1 MFLNAE
7 GQVLVASSACSWIK
21 WGRGDKISWH
31 FLLEWLAFWSLTPGP
46 SPNGEGCNHRDTP
59 VCPPYDSYVF
69 SFYQQA
75 KRGNLTYYS
84 PLHSERGWGWGLCEF
99 CMPEAFCEFETVR
112 KWVLLNL
119 WVLWEKNLT
128 SNLFACYLIESV
140 LSFSHRRT
148 QHKMTC
154 ERLTCRILVANPTE
168 SISSLLVAESR
179 QTGIKQQ
186 STSSFM
192 VLLRW
197 ASWQ

>member
-84 PLHSERGWGWGLCEF
+84 PPPPPAGGGGGGGCAPF
-99 CMPEAFCEFETVR
+99 CREAFCGFETVR

-119 WVLWEKNLT
+119 WVLWEKNSPASIAIVLFLT
-128 SNLFACYLIESV
+128 EE
-140 LSFSHRRT
+140 HRRT
-148 QHKMTC
+148 EHTVFHRDIKSTDIT
-154 ERLTCRILVANPTE
+154 ER
-168 SISSLLVAESR
+168 
-179 QTGIKQQ
+179 
-186 STSSFM
+186 
-192 VLLRW
+192 
-197 ASWQ
+197 